1 MKELLYGIVELLA
14 KIHSYLLRFNDA
26 YEYNFSD
33 KELHFLVIGILG
45 MMFIFVVYPVFK
57 WLAKHDHVMVI
68 AWIYVFTLIIVIT
81 FAIEI
86 GQKVTNTGNMEFAD
100 IVMGV
105 FGFIVVVGF
114 IVMFFIF
121 AVIREIY
128 KGIVSLI
135 RDVAHQDQ
143 NRSKK
148 RHQRVYDEYE
158 EDVMDEDD
166 EE

>member
-57 WLAKHDHVMVI
+57 WLAKHDHV
-68 AWIYVFTLIIVIT
+68 IT

-100 IVMGV
+100 IV
-105 FGFIVVVGF
+105 FGVVGF

-148 RHQRVYDEYE
+148 RHQRAYDEYE

>member
-1 MKELLYGIVELLA
+1 
-14 KIHSYLLRFNDA
+14 
-26 YEYNFSD
+26 
-33 KELHFLVIGILG
+33 

-105 FGFIVVVGF
+105 FGFIVMFLVFSVVRG
-114 IVMFFIF
+114 
-121 AVIREIY
+121 IY
-128 KGIVSLI
+128 KLI
-135 RDVAHQDQ
+135 RNLIRGD
-143 NRSKK
+143 RK
-148 RHQRVYDEYE
+148 DE
-158 EDVMDEDD
+158 
-166 EE
+166 